1 MALPRLNAE
10 PKFRITIPSTG
21 KNTRFRPFLV
31 KEEKVLMLAME
42 SKDER
47 LMLDAVA
54 DTIVACIED
63 EIDKRKLTTFDIEY
77 LFTKIRA
84 KSVGEVSRVSI
95 KCSKCEHENEIGINI
110 DEVKMQVKQ
119 TDSMIKLEDNLSL
132 EMKWPTLEDLM
143 QLPKE
148 ISAANILTMLRIA
161 MVAIHTDEE
170 RIDLNESSDQEVE
183 EFIESMNTQQFAKVR
198 DYMDSLPALRHKV
211 EFDCTNCSEHNE
223 LTLEGMQSFF

>member
-1 MALPRLNAE
+1 MALPKLNAE

-63 EIDKRKLTTFDIEY
+63 EIDKKKLTTFDIEY

-95 KCSKCEHENEIGINI
+95 KCSKCEHENEVGINI

-119 TDSMIKLEDNLSL
+119 TDNMIKLEDNLSL
-132 EMKWPTLEDLM
+132 EMKWPMLEDLM

-148 ISAANILTMLRIA
+148 ISVENILTMLRIA

-170 RIDLNESSDQEVE
+170 RIDLSESSDQEVE

-211 EFDCTNCSEHNE
+211 EFDCASCSEHNE